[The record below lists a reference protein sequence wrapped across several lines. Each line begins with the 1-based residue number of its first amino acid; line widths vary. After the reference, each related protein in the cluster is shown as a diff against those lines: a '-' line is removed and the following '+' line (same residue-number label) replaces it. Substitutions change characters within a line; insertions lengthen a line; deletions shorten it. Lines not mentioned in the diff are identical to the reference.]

1 MVMEIITKIDIQ
13 TGLKIVVKVVL
24 TRTNLII
31 QKFVLTVKPLT
42 LTMQNFVINVVY
54 HFQRTVSNAIPH
66 WQVVPDFAAN
76 AEQQLA
82 LNSRGLLGL
91 NNMAISFESALGDHE
106 KALRLR
112 TLRASTLANN
122 LANSDTPNFKA
133 QDLDFRKMLDQE
145 ISNSTSLT
153 RTNSQHLQGETEASP
168 SDELLYRI
176 PQQPSIDGN
185 TVEDQVEN
193 AEYMKNAL
201 AFQASFEFLND
212 EFKGLQS
219 AIRGEA

>member
-1 MVMEIITKIDIQ
+1 
-13 TGLKIVVKVVL
+13 
-24 TRTNLII
+24 
-31 QKFVLTVKPLT
+31 
-42 LTMQNFVINVVY
+42 
-54 HFQRTVSNAIPH
+54 
-66 WQVVPDFAAN
+66 
-76 AEQQLA
+76 
-82 LNSRGLLGL
+82 
-91 NNMAISFESALGDHE
+91 
-106 KALRLR
+106 
-112 TLRASTLANN
+112 
-122 LANSDTPNFKA
+122 
-133 QDLDFRKMLDQE
+133 MLDQE